1 MRILIGGGI
10 GGCDWKS
17 WEVWKQCERRR
28 PSYGFTRHQ
37 SIPSLGVPFAGDSL
51 IHENYITCGQIQSRS
66 EDFTCK
72 HHLLALQARS
82 PKSCVRRRESNL
94 QIRSDSPK
102 APSKDFS
109 SRIHCLAAT
118 FSRPDT
124 HSDPDANPCQTS
136 GRGDVDGQIF
146 NFFVEIWWTR
156 RLNKIVLCISGSCWK
171 PIRTLQFEAQELSS
185 APLHCC
191 PSISVFVNY
200 APTMLSFIICFC
212 HRAIL
217 ATFDDQVL
225 CKVNWQERTWA
236 IFIMRNVDRNGGTRF
251 RW

>member
-1 MRILIGGGI
+1 MTRVTPEVSKTRIMVSCLQSPRSSHQPDVDWKIRRTFDRSKWTEKEKRRSSKKSAAFIASRWSKMRILIVGGGI

-37 SIPSLGVPFAGDSL
+37 SIPSLGVPFAEDSL

-124 HSDPDANPCQTS
+124 HSDPDATLCQTS

-146 NFFVEIWWTR
+146 
-156 RLNKIVLCISGSCWK
+156 
-171 PIRTLQFEAQELSS
+171 QFCGD
-185 APLHCC
+185 P
-191 PSISVFVNY
+191 
-200 APTMLSFIICFC
+200 M
-212 HRAIL
+212 
-217 ATFDDQVL
+217 
-225 CKVNWQERTWA
+225 
-236 IFIMRNVDRNGGTRF
+236 
-251 RW
+251 

>member
-37 SIPSLGVPFAGDSL
+37 SIPSLGVPFAEDSL

-72 HHLLALQARS
+72 HHLLTLVARS

-124 HSDPDANPCQTS
+124 HSDPDATLCQTS

-146 NFFVEIWWTR
+146 NFCGDLVDKNIEQGCLLYFWLLLETNQRFAIWGPGTVQR
-156 RLNKIVLCISGSCWK
+156 AFAL
-171 PIRTLQFEAQELSS
+171 
-185 APLHCC
+185 
-191 PSISVFVNY
+191 
-200 APTMLSFIICFC
+200 LSFNICFC
-212 HRAIL
+212 QL
-217 ATFDDQVL
+217 CSNYVVL
-225 CKVNWQERTWA
+225 HYLFLPPSNS
-236 IFIMRNVDRNGGTRF
+236 RNFWRPSSL
-251 RW
+251 